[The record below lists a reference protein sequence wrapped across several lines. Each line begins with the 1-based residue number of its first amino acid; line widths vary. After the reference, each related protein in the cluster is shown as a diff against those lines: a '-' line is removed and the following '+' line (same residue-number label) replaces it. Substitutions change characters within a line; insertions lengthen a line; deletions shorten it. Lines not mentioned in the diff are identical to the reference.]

1 MIETIN
7 TEETIK
13 VLKAKNI
20 KFNIIDEF
28 KALNYLKYC
37 NNYYN
42 IISYETYFEKYYINN
57 KFVDKYVN
65 LDFAYLIDLS
75 EIDFELKS
83 ILFKMVTIIEHHL
96 KLRILNLFECYKIKD
111 EEVLIHEFLN
121 EDIND
126 EKRVYNNILNKV
138 DDIDIENIPIN
149 RFFELITF
157 GDLIK
162 FYNYFIKK
170 YKIKKE
176 YKNIYILKEVKN
188 LRNEVCHNGNI
199 LSTLNKKEK
208 IKTLNYDI
216 YKYLNKCHINK
227 DNYIEKLKNST
238 IKMLTYTL
246 YMFNY
251 IVVDK
256 NIKDKIKSDINDL
269 FYKRVI
275 KNNIYYKNN
284 KFLKSVY
291 DYFNKIIETSYK
303 INKKFDTLYILWYI
317 IIGRKDIKLSL

>member
-1 MIETIN
+1 MTDTIIN
-7 TEETIK
+7 TEEIIK
-13 VLKAKNI
+13 TLKRKNI
-20 KFNIIDEF
+20 RFNIIDEF

-37 NNYYN
+37 NSYYN
-42 IISYETYFEKYYINN
+42 IISYETYFEKYYIGN
-57 KFVDKYVN
+57 KFIDKYVN

-83 ILFKMVTIIEHHL
+83 ILFKIVTIIEHHL
-96 KLRILNLFECYKIKD
+96 KLRILNLFECYKIENEKL
-111 EEVLIHEFLN
+111 LIYGFLY

-138 DDIDIENIPIN
+138 NDLDIENIPIN

-162 FYNYFIKK
+162 FYNYIIRK

-176 YKNIYILKEVKN
+176 YKNVYILRDVKN
-188 LRNEVCHNGNI
+188 LRNEVCHNSNI
-199 LSTLNKKEK
+199 LSMLNKKEK

-216 YKYLNKCHINK
+216 YKYLNKCGINK
-227 DNYIEKLKNST
+227 DNYIEKLKSP
-238 IKMLTYTL
+238 IIRMLTYTL
-246 YMFNY
+246 YMLNY

-256 NIKDKIKSDINDL
+256 NIKDKIKKEMNDL
-269 FYKRVI
+269 FYKRII
-275 KNNIYYKNN
+275 KNKIYYSNN

-291 DYFNKIIETSYK
+291 DYFNKIMETYYK
-303 INKKFDTLYILWYI
+303 I
-317 IIGRKDIKLSL
+317 

>member
-1 MIETIN
+1 
-7 TEETIK
+7 
-13 VLKAKNI
+13 
-20 KFNIIDEF
+20 
-28 KALNYLKYC
+28 
-37 NNYYN
+37 
-42 IISYETYFEKYYINN
+42 
-57 KFVDKYVN
+57 
-65 LDFAYLIDLS
+65 
-75 EIDFELKS
+75 
-83 ILFKMVTIIEHHL
+83 MVTIIEHHL
-96 KLRILNLFECYKIKD
+96 KLRILNLFDCYKIKD

-138 DDIDIENIPIN
+138 NDIDIKNIPIN

-162 FYNYFIKK
+162 FYNYFTKK

-176 YKNIYILKEVKN
+176 YKNVHILKEVKN
-188 LRNEVCHNGNI
+188 LRNEVCHNSNI
-199 LSTLNKKEK
+199 LSMLNKKEK

-227 DNYIEKLKNST
+227 DNYIKKLKNST
-238 IKMLTYTL
+238 IRMLTYTL

-256 NIKDKIKSDINDL
+256 NIKDKIKNDINDL

-303 INKKFDTLYILWYI
+303 I
-317 IIGRKDIKLSL
+317 